1 MCRLRVRGY
10 TRHSSKLLTS
20 LKRFYVKDTKE
31 KNKADALEPTEIVN
45 SFRSADALLD
55 IFWSFSVGILV
66 THFRVLGVD
75 LVICVNKSKPRDR
88 LRKAL
93 TGTQC
98 KKQQLS
104 ANLGNTVELNWGL
117 GLVFKLDQGR
127 IRGKFQWIIESRKW
141 PG

>member
-1 MCRLRVRGY
+1 MPCSTSSRAFRL
-10 TRHSSKLLTS
+10 S
-20 LKRFYVKDTKE
+20 
-31 KNKADALEPTEIVN
+31 N
-45 SFRSADALLD
+45 
-55 IFWSFSVGILV
+55 LV
-66 THFRVLGVD
+66 THFRGLGVD

-93 TGTQC
+93 TGTRC

-127 IRGKFQWIIESRKW
+127 VRGKFLWIIESRKW
-141 PG
+141 SG

>member
-1 MCRLRVRGY
+1 MPCSTSSRAFRL
-10 TRHSSKLLTS
+10 S
-20 LKRFYVKDTKE
+20 
-31 KNKADALEPTEIVN
+31 
-45 SFRSADALLD
+45 
-55 IFWSFSVGILV
+55 ILV
-66 THFRVLGVD
+66 AHFRGLGVD

-117 GLVFKLDQGR
+117 GMVFKLDQGR
-127 IRGKFQWIIESRKW
+127 VRGKYLWIIESRKRSS
-141 PG
+141 